1 MCQNLVVLV
10 ENKKLIKANL
20 NSSLVFS
27 EKGRKSFP
35 ANKFC
40 MVFARTENSKYLPV
54 PNRWPSL
61 LFAGGVGRPLKKSK
75 DLIYF
80 QTGHQKSSIVV
91 NHP

>member
-27 EKGRKSFP
+27 EKERKSFP
-35 ANKFC
+35 ANKIC
-40 MVFARTENSKYLPV
+40 MVFAQAENSKGLPV
-54 PNRWPSL
+54 PNRRLSL
-61 LFAGGVGRPLKKSK
+61 LMAGGVGRLLKKSK

-80 QTGHQKSSIVV
+80 QTGHQKSSRVV